1 MAKGNRNSGVSTDE
15 DTMAKLSNLA
25 AAPEFQGWED
35 ENLSLPPY
43 WVTAEGK
50 QFAARVIDLD
60 NQDPDFPRYVLEALA
75 PVECQSGK
83 RDEAEDVH
91 VKIGEFFTCSM
102 YAGLPLFRYIG
113 CRVLVECTGT
123 RKVNQPQP
131 MYVFRMVMHP
141 DDKKM
146 VAEDRKALAHQK
158 MAQFRESRKDSRAL
172 PARGESSASA

>member
-1 MAKGNRNSGVSTDE
+1 VAKKDSGVHTD
-15 DTMAKLSNLA
+15 DAALSKLHNLA

-43 WVTAEGK
+43 WVTDKGK

-60 NQDPDFPRYVLEALA
+60 NADPAFPRYVLEALA

-91 VKIGEFFTCSM
+91 VKTGEFFTCST

-123 RKVNQPQP
+123 RKVNQPQD
-131 MYVFRMVMHP
+131 MWVFRMVMHP

-146 VAEDRKALAHQK
+146 VMEDRKALAHQK
-158 MAQFRESRKDSRAL
+158 MAQFRESRKDARAL
-172 PARGESSASA
+172 PARGESSEANA